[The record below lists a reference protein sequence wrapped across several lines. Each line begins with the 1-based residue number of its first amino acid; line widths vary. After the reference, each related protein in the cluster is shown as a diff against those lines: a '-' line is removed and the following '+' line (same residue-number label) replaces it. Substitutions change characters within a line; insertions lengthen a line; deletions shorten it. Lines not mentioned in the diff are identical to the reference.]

1 MEHHV
6 LQPFKLT
13 VQVDIL
19 SMEVL
24 VFFKVKFNALKEHGM
39 EQAVLLFLM
48 GNVQLISLGMVP
60 FVSLMFQLLALK
72 DIHLMELCVFQLFL
86 VFVLKD
92 MFKEEINAI
101 DKHQCLA
108 QEMLDGMEQLV

>member
-6 LQPFKLT
+6 WQPFKLT

-24 VFFKVKFNALKEHGM
+24 VFFKVKFNVLKEHGM
-39 EQAVLLFLM
+39 EQAALLFLM
-48 GNVQLISLGMVP
+48 VNVQLISLGMVL
-60 FVSLMFQLLALK
+60 FVSHMFQLLALK
-72 DIHLMELCVFQLFL
+72 DIHLMEQCVFQLFQ

-92 MFKEEINAI
+92 MFKEEINVI
-101 DKHQCLA
+101 DKHLCLA
-108 QEMLDGMEQLV
+108 QEMLNGMELLV